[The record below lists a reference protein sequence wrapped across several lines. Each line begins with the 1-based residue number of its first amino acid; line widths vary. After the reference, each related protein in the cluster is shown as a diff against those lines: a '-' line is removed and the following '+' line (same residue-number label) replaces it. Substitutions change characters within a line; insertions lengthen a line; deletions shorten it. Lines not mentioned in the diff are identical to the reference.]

1 MLRNILIIA
10 IFVLYKFALPTSVSR
25 PDDGPQFTGVYA
37 VNNELQK
44 AKRMFEG
51 ELFGPESFA
60 LDKDGTACINALR
73 SVVMF

>member
-1 MLRNILIIA
+1 MLCYVLIIA
-10 IFVLYKFALPTSVSR
+10 IFVLYKFVLPIHVSR
-25 PDDGPQFTGVYA
+25 SDDGPQFTGVYA

-60 LDKDGTACINALR
+60 LDKDGIASIHLDQ
-73 SVVMF
+73 